1 MGSLEFLR
9 GKGAEVAALQLSIL
23 PVVLAF
29 GSDRYLGGVV
39 QSFAMAVANTSCAD
53 TNHNSDQNF
62 HTMITEKIGKHV
74 IERHDSAGDLP
85 ILKYNLFNQFA
96 ILESEHGSTPEA
108 IARHFYKIDSLLISG
123 KIDDARQVRQ
133 AVNYAFSHILSGNN
147 FPALQW
153 MALVH
158 SVDGNPVT
166 DQSTEKLQAII
177 ATLSGEGLT
186 QRKVLHDVEEAKKK
200 FDAN

>member
-1 MGSLEFLR
+1 
-9 GKGAEVAALQLSIL
+9 
-23 PVVLAF
+23 
-29 GSDRYLGGVV
+29 
-39 QSFAMAVANTSCAD
+39 
-53 TNHNSDQNF
+53 
-62 HTMITEKIGKHV
+62 MITEKIGKHV

-96 ILESEHGSTPEA
+96 LIDSEHGCTPEA
-108 IARHFYKIDSLLISG
+108 IARHFYKIDSLLIQG

-133 AVNYAFSHILSGNN
+133 AVNFAFGHIFSGNN

-158 SVDGNPVT
+158 SFDGQPIT

-177 ATLSGEGLT
+177 AQLSAEGLT
-186 QRKVLHDVEEAKKK
+186 QGKVQHDVEEAKKK